1 MSADDM
7 KELEAMWTTL
17 RIENKDLRQ
26 DLAALLGSTSYIVVD
41 PGSEEDGDGT
51 DAPHPTTRLQS
62 LVDAIQRE
70 KAERRALEILLHK
83 NQTRLAELYAFNAK
97 LREELRAIQGQP
109 LPSS

>member
-1 MSADDM
+1 
-7 KELEAMWTTL
+7 MWTTL

-26 DLAALLGSTSYIVVD
+26 DLAALLGPTSYIVVD
-41 PGSEEDGDGT
+41 PGSDEDGT

-70 KAERRALEILLHK
+70 KAERRALEILLHE
-83 NQTRLAELYAFNAK
+83 NQTRLAEWYAF
-97 LREELRAIQGQP
+97 RATQGQP